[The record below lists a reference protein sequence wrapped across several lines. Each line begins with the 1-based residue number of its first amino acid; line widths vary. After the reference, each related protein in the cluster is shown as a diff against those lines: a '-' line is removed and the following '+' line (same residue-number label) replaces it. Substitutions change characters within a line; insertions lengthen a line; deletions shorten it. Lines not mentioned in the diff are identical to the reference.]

1 MRTPYSMTHTQCLIL
16 NDSYSM
22 THTPVMACA
31 HACTSTIKKAKDAQE
46 ASDMLFKC
54 VYILEKGPFE
64 EDATVFKVM
73 DRSFEVMVL
82 RLGVEVRV
90 LLDKLHDIDSY
101 TFDKSNCSLSLR
113 WRPSALA
120 QAAATA
126 ATSGAGSGGDGAAAA
141 AAGADGDAAP
151 PPYSAV
157 DASGVQA
164 VKLFDTVRVRL
175 SAKKDGPKL
184 VLEGVLIPT
193 VVQ

>member
-1 MRTPYSMTHTQCLIL
+1 
-16 NDSYSM
+16 M

-126 ATSGAGSGGDGAAAA
+126 ATSGAGSGGGSGGDGAAAG